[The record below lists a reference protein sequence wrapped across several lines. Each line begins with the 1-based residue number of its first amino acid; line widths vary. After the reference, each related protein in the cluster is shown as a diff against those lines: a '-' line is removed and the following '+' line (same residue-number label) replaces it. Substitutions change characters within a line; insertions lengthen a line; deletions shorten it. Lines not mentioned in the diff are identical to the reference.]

1 VQRHGVTKTGAKSAG
16 RTKMTRSVS
25 SMMDVGRHDFGA
37 AIERSGAANVVRIVL
52 RDSLKRAGLA
62 EFTLVVGR
70 AISVRV
76 DSRAGENPLSIA
88 QLWPMGGTGP
98 SDGED
103 VRI

>member
-1 VQRHGVTKTGAKSAG
+1 MLDV
-16 RTKMTRSVS
+16 MTSECAT
-25 SMMDVGRHDFGA
+25 A
-37 AIERSGAANVVRIVL
+37 ATERSGAANVVRIVL
-52 RDSLKRAGLA
+52 CDSLKRAGLA

-98 SDGED
+98 SDGEMFGSD
-103 VRI
+103 CAATPNKPK